1 MIIHAIMVIITVVI
15 YNISTKSYLDDFEC
29 FHLKDVIVIE
39 DSKELMKNQYR
50 QSITGL
56 VMFTQ

>member
-1 MIIHAIMVIITVVI
+1 MVIITVVI

-39 DSKELMKNQYR
+39 DSKELIKNQYR
-50 QSITGL
+50 QSIAGL